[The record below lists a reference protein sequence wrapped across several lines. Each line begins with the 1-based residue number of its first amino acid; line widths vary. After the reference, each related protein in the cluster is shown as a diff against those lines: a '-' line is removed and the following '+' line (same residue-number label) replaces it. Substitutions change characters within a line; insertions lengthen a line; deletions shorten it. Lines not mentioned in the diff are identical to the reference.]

1 MILHWEQKQKQGKQN
16 ETSDGL
22 SPFNVFHW
30 FNTST
35 AYALFL
41 NFKRSL
47 YLLFTNTLTIS
58 LIVTMNNV
66 FSRQKSA

>member
-30 FNTST
+30 FNT